1 MRQSEIIRRLERYV
15 AREIFSYIGT
25 SPKQAIMPF
34 VPPFDRY
41 RSINAQPVNRRGV
54 GTPQL
59 FGCQLLRAPI
69 GARTPNPMPVY
80 NFVADGSKGLQ
91 IAPQR

>member
-25 SPKQAIMPF
+25 SPKQAIMSFVTPF
-34 VPPFDRY
+34 NRY
-41 RSINAQPVNRRGV
+41 RSINAQPLNRRGV
-54 GTPQL
+54 RTPQL
-59 FGCQLLRAPI
+59 FWMSI
-69 GARTPNPMPVY
+69 TSGADRRPNPMPVY
-80 NFVADGSKGLQ
+80 NFVADGSKGQQ